1 MSERFPSLSPEQR
14 AALAPLYGTVDAVRR
29 NSYNPRQARTDDNR
43 ARHFERT
50 FLPQVKIRDSL
61 FIHQSLEEAI
71 GIMAAYAVFLALGHT
86 LLFMTIKS
94 ATISKYVNGAG
105 TLVKD
110 GRLAYEQRNPHC
122 KFSWYTPCRKHGETK
137 MPPEIHAIIKEVERW
152 ERMPN
157 RREPLT
163 TDIIHYQ
170 QLQCNESQPHALE
183 QAMFD
188 WLVVGI
194 YSGNRLSEWAQED
207 HVRFLHQVRT
217 AIDGDPMAFL
227 IDDLEF
233 YGENRRRMS
242 LHDALRHSNR
252 VQQVDVRWRYQKN
265 GEKDQK
271 KTFVR
276 IGMGGGTL
284 CGVTAWL
291 RIVKR
296 WIALKLD
303 RKHPLAVF
311 TESGL
316 ASSKPEFIR
325 SSHINA
331 TLRAAAKAVYNIT
344 DKDDLAKFSSH
355 SIRVGAC
362 VALHAAGLSQMD
374 IKFALRW
381 KSDTFYTYLRNL
393 PCQAGRTHA
402 AVVNFSPNTFSIV
415 PTNQT
420 A

>member
-1 MSERFPSLSPEQR
+1 
-14 AALAPLYGTVDAVRR
+14 
-29 NSYNPRQARTDDNR
+29 
-43 ARHFERT
+43 
-50 FLPQVKIRDSL
+50 
-61 FIHQSLEEAI
+61 
-71 GIMAAYAVFLALGHT
+71 
-86 LLFMTIKS
+86 
-94 ATISKYVNGAG
+94 
-105 TLVKD
+105 
-110 GRLAYEQRNPHC
+110 
-122 KFSWYTPCRKHGETK
+122 

-265 GEKDQK
+265 GEKDQRK
-271 KTFVR
+271 LSCVSEWAVAPFVVSR
-276 IGMGGGTL
+276 HG
-284 CGVTAWL
+284 
-291 RIVKR
+291 
-296 WIALKLD
+296 
-303 RKHPLAVF
+303 F
-311 TESGL
+311 
-316 ASSKPEFIR
+316 AS
-325 SSHINA
+325 
-331 TLRAAAKAVYNIT
+331 
-344 DKDDLAKFSSH
+344 
-355 SIRVGAC
+355 
-362 VALHAAGLSQMD
+362 
-374 IKFALRW
+374 
-381 KSDTFYTYLRNL
+381 
-393 PCQAGRTHA
+393 
-402 AVVNFSPNTFSIV
+402 
-415 PTNQT
+415 
-420 A
+420 